1 MTVRGYVRAGDRAGA
16 AELLAEL
23 ASGGAVALGGPDP
36 LGEAWLAGEP
46 VVREGG
52 GRRVA
57 LPSYPFAGESHGAYR
72 LGPVAPAGEQPEQG
86 GGGGDLEQGVRA
98 LLAEALG
105 LADADDPE
113 MTYFAAG
120 GDSLTAVH
128 LVGCLRD
135 DFDLDVPIT
144 LFLEQLTL
152 HEMAR
157 RIVAT
162 GEGDDSLD
170 ALLSEFE
177 AE

>member
-1 MTVRGYVRAGDRAGA
+1 MAGGRAGA
-16 AELLAEL
+16 G
-23 ASGGAVALGGPDP
+23 SGIGVGG
-36 LGEAWLAGEP
+36 E
-46 VVREGG
+46 G
-52 GRRVA
+52 GRRTA

-72 LGPVAPAGEQPEQG
+72 LAPVAPAGEQARQPEQDG
-86 GGGGDLEQGVRA
+86 PAPDLEQQIRA
-98 LLAEALG
+98 LIAEALG

-135 DFDLDVPIT
+135 EFGLDVPIT

-157 RIVAT
+157 QIMAVRD
-162 GEGDDSLD
+162 GDDSLD
-170 ALLSEFE
+170 ALLAEFE

>member
-1 MTVRGYVRAGDRAGA
+1 SV
-16 AELLAEL
+16 
-23 ASGGAVALGGPDP
+23 
-36 LGEAWLAGEP
+36 
-46 VVREGG
+46 EGG
-52 GRRVA
+52 GRRTP
-57 LPSYPFAGESHGAYR
+57 LPSYPFAGESHGAYP
-72 LGPVAPAGEQPEQG
+72 LAPVGPAGEQAEAG
-86 GGGGDLEQGVRA
+86 GPAADLEQQIRA
-98 LLAEALG
+98 LIAEALG

-135 DFDLDVPIT
+135 EYGLDVPIT

-157 RIVAT
+157 RIMAVRD
-162 GEGDDSLD
+162 GDDSLD
-170 ALLSEFE
+170 ALLAEFE

>member
-1 MTVRGYVRAGDRAGA
+1 MPGTPGTPG
-16 AELLAEL
+16 
-23 ASGGAVALGGPDP
+23 
-36 LGEAWLAGEP
+36 
-46 VVREGG
+46 
-52 GRRVA
+52 
-57 LPSYPFAGESHGAYR
+57 
-72 LGPVAPAGEQPEQG
+72 GEQPEQG
-86 GGGGDLEQGVRA
+86 GRSADLERDVRA
-98 LLAEALG
+98 LIAEALG
-105 LADADDPE
+105 LEDADDPE

-157 RIVAT
+157 RIVA
-162 GEGDDSLD
+162 GQDGDDSLD

>member
-1 MTVRGYVRAGDRAGA
+1 MERD
-16 AELLAEL
+16 
-23 ASGGAVALGGPDP
+23 
-36 LGEAWLAGEP
+36 
-46 VVREGG
+46 
-52 GRRVA
+52 
-57 LPSYPFAGESHGAYR
+57 
-72 LGPVAPAGEQPEQG
+72 
-86 GGGGDLEQGVRA
+86 VRA
-98 LLAEALG
+98 LIAEALG
-105 LADADDPE
+105 LEGTDDPE

-135 DFDLDVPIT
+135 DFGLDVPIT

-157 RIVAT
+157 RIVAAQD
-162 GEGDDSLD
+162 GDDSLD

>member
-1 MTVRGYVRAGDRAGA
+1 
-16 AELLAEL
+16 
-23 ASGGAVALGGPDP
+23 
-36 LGEAWLAGEP
+36 
-46 VVREGG
+46 
-52 GRRVA
+52 
-57 LPSYPFAGESHGAYR
+57 
-72 LGPVAPAGEQPEQG
+72 
-86 GGGGDLEQGVRA
+86 
-98 LLAEALG
+98 
-105 LADADDPE
+105 

>member
-1 MTVRGYVRAGDRAGA
+1 
-16 AELLAEL
+16 
-23 ASGGAVALGGPDP
+23 
-36 LGEAWLAGEP
+36 
-46 VVREGG
+46 
-52 GRRVA
+52 
-57 LPSYPFAGESHGAYR
+57 
-72 LGPVAPAGEQPEQG
+72 
-86 GGGGDLEQGVRA
+86 
-98 LLAEALG
+98 
-105 LADADDPE
+105 

-162 GEGDDSLD
+162 GEGDESLD
-170 ALLSEFE
+170 ALLAEFE
-177 AE
+177 SE

>member
-1 MTVRGYVRAGDRAGA
+1 M
-16 AELLAEL
+16 
-23 ASGGAVALGGPDP
+23 
-36 LGEAWLAGEP
+36 
-46 VVREGG
+46 VREGG

-72 LGPVAPAGEQPEQG
+72 LVPLAPVAPGGAEPAG
-86 GGGGDLEQGVRA
+86 GGGPADLEQGVRA

-105 LADADDPE
+105 LADAEDPE

-162 GEGDDSLD
+162 GEGDESLD
-170 ALLSEFE
+170 ALLAEFE
-177 AE
+177 SE